1 MYTTLELILKK
12 KSKVAIRKNKFFKL
26 PITQKKEMTERKYSI
41 NMDKYKI
48 KKEKNQDFYNL
59 IEPFVSRKNLKL
71 IEDCGGF
78 LMFLADKFLENK
90 KLHSGDFC
98 KNRFCPMCAW
108 RLAMRDTLKI
118 SILMQ
123 YIKEEHDKDFI
134 FLTLTTPNVRG
145 EHLEEEIVKYN
156 KAFKNLMQR
165 TEVKTVVKGYIRKLE
180 VTYSKEKYIT
190 KEMYLSRE
198 QYYINRELEVDDE
211 NPTYN
216 TYNPHFH
223 VVIAVDK
230 SYFKSRL
237 YIKHSR
243 WLELWRECTKDET
256 ITQVHIQ
263 KAKGDNAKQVY
274 ELAKYSAKD
283 SDYLINEE
291 VFGVFYKALKGKQ
304 LVVYSGLFK
313 DGLQLFKRGELDKYK
328 QKDLTEYIYMLAYK
342 WQTNDYEEY
351 IKRELTEEEK
361 KKFNY
366 NYKEDTEVD

>member
-1 MYTTLELILKK
+1 
-12 KSKVAIRKNKFFKL
+12 
-26 PITQKKEMTERKYSI
+26 
-41 NMDKYKI
+41 MDKYKM
-48 KKEKNQDFYNL
+48 KKEKNQEFNKMVQ
-59 IEPFVSRKNLKL
+59 PFVSKKFLNR

-78 LMFLADKFLENK
+78 LMFLSDKNIENK

-108 RLAMRDTLKI
+108 RLAMKDTLKI
-118 SILMQ
+118 SVLMQ
-123 YIKEEHDKDFI
+123 YIKEEHDKNFI
-134 FLTLTTPNVRG
+134 FLTLTTPNVYG
-145 EHLEEEIVKYN
+145 EDLEEEIKKYN
-156 KAFKNLMQR
+156 KSFKKLMER
-165 TEVKTVVKGYIRKLE
+165 KEVQDIVKGYVRKLE

-198 QYYINRELEVDDE
+198 QYYINRELEIDDE

-230 SYFKSRL
+230 SYFTNKRK
-237 YIKHSR
+237 YITQKR
-243 WLELWRECTKDET
+243 WLELWKECTGDNS

-263 KAKGDNAKQVY
+263 KAKNDNAKQVY
-274 ELAKYSAKD
+274 EVAKYSAKD

-291 VFGVFYKALKGKQ
+291 VFGTFYKALKGKQ

-313 DGLQLFKRGELDKYK
+313 DGLKLFKSGELDKYK
-328 QKDLTEYIYMLAYK
+328 QTDTTEYIYMLAYK
-342 WQTNDYEEY
+342 WQTNEY
-351 IKRELTEEEK
+351 KEHIKRELTEEEK

-366 NYKEDTEVD
+366 KYKEESEIE